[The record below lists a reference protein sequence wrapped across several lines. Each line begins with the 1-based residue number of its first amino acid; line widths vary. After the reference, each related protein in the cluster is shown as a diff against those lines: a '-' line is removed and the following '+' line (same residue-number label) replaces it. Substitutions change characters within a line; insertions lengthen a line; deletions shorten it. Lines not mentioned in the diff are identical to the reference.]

1 MPDFPKYIVATR
13 EVYYDVQRTI
23 ETIQETAEEGH
34 VVTYDEL
41 FTQVQDWADIDMCSD
56 SDRLDIALAISAVA
70 GIGYGKYESAKYDAY
85 VAKVEAQ
92 AKEQELINKAKAK
105 EAAQVTEKVKND
117 YQNKLDILKRTY
129 SGMRLPGTSQTGSVS
144 GTASTTDGTP
154 ADPKFIEKCAIT
166 TQQLVSLQAWLNEQI
181 GIFNAK
187 Y

>member
-1 MPDFPKYIVATR
+1 MLGLPINVYI
-13 EVYYDVQRTI
+13 Y
-23 ETIQETAEEGH
+23 
-34 VVTYDEL
+34 
-41 FTQVQDWADIDMCSD
+41 
-56 SDRLDIALAISAVA
+56 IALAISAVA

-129 SGMRLPGTSQTGSVS
+129 GGMRLSNAGQTSTIPGATSNV
-144 GTASTTDGTP
+144 DGTP
-154 ADPKFIEKCAIT
+154 ADPKFVEKCAIT

-181 GIFNAK
+181 GIFNRNE
-187 Y
+187 